1 MSVFADDIINFESML
16 KLSYNF
22 LAGRDYL
29 KKKKFQEKKK
39 LVSVA
44 LPYSDLAF
52 AAGAVPTFPIRMEKF
67 KIDNYLKQFN
77 TATNI
82 FGWKNVTNFLGFI
95 KQFDSLN
102 IVDSVLDNVINSIN
116 EKYNE
121 LYDLGMEKGLPND
134 FCYGI
139 KALWGMHISK
149 GKNVDGILNFT
160 IRCSAYNK
168 YMESLK
174 NLVPEA
180 KQIWID
186 IPPRDIGNTLEI
198 AKENINKGIQQLE
211 ELTGNNVTDNSLK
224 KQFRIGNQIK
234 RYYKTILFDIS
245 KSDFYPC
252 NAASFAEILS
262 LLSISFQ
269 DLNSNAQ
276 RYLNNIADMAREMRE
291 RINNRVGEDLSD
303 SPRILLTPMF
313 GGWEPKSHE
322 FIHKVGGRVLY
333 GDWEIFGYLEEID
346 TSGDPVEAY
355 AKYLLDCS
363 TKGIGCDN
371 SKTTDSYL
379 RTAKKLDVDGV
390 IYNQVF
396 GCHSISNNYYMLREK
411 LRREGIPSTVINFN
425 KIGENV
431 EQVKTR
437 LQAFYEILQN

>member
-1 MSVFADDIINFESML
+1 ML
-16 KLSYNF
+16 KMSYNF

-29 KKKKFQEKKK
+29 KKKKFREKKK

-102 IVDSVLDNVINSIN
+102 LVDNVLDSVINSIN

-121 LYDLGMEKGLPND
+121 LYDLGVAEGLPND

-174 NLVPEA
+174 NLVADA
-180 KQIWID
+180 KHIWID
-186 IPPRDIGNTLEI
+186 IPPRNIGNTLEI
-198 AKENINKGIQQLE
+198 AKDNINKAIQQLE

-234 RYYKTILFDIS
+234 RFYKTILFDIS

-252 NAASFAEILS
+252 NPASFAEILS

-276 RYLNNIADMAREMRE
+276 QYLSNIADMVREMRE
-291 RINNRVGEDLSD
+291 RIDNRVGTDVTD

-322 FIHKVGGRVLY
+322 FIHEFGGRVLY

-355 AKYLLDCS
+355 AKYLLSCS
-363 TKGIGCDN
+363 TKGVGCDN
-371 SKTTDSYL
+371 SKTTNSYL